1 MTLFVLFL
9 TMVDGEVSVFIYGTE
24 EEAQRNA
31 DNAEIIY
38 EDDLLEYQISM
49 SPLNHPVTDDIYIH

>member
-24 EEAQRNA
+24 EEAQWNA

-38 EDDLLEYQISM
+38 EDDLLEYQISV